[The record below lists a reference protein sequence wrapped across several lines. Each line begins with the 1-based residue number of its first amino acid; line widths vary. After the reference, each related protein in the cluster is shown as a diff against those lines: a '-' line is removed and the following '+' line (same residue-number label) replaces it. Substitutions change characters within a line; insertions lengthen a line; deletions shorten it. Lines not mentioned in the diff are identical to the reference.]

1 MTGYMLN
8 SGIPAACLSLVLTG
22 WLSAQQIQPF
32 PDARPSLR
40 IPPQNILEISD
51 EPNEPAAELY
61 SNHAPPATQPV
72 VTTVK
77 AGPAAP
83 VMPQPGLG
91 TRPATTP
98 PEAAN
103 HQSAPIA
110 RSEFL
115 ERRPTANQRESE
127 SRDISRGQHGAGL
140 WSARDLWPLLSVL
153 ALILILAWIVRKCL
167 PGRNSL
173 TGQGAIE
180 VLSRIPLSS
189 KQSLVL
195 VRMGRRLLLLGVTN
209 DDINTLCAVE
219 DPDQVAMLVGEVASG
234 RPGSITSQFAREFAE
249 ESQVYDKRIVE
260 EEEQS
265 VDTGGQVRNLL
276 NKVRGLASRRN
287 VA

>member
-8 SGIPAACLSLVLTG
+8 SGIRAACLSLGLTG
-22 WLSAQQIQPF
+22 WLSAQQVQPLLH
-32 PDARPSLR
+32 ARPSLR
-40 IPPQNILEISD
+40 IPPQDILGIRD
-51 EPNEPAAELY
+51 EPEEPAAESPL
-61 SNHAPPATQPV
+61 NHAPPATQPG

-77 AGPAAP
+77 AGPMAP
-83 VMPQPGLG
+83 VAAEPGPS
-91 TRPATTP
+91 TKPATTS
-98 PEAAN
+98 PEAAD

-115 ERRPTANQRESE
+115 ERRPTASRRESE
-127 SRDISRGQHGAGL
+127 SRDISRGQHSAGL

-153 ALILILAWIVRKCL
+153 ALIMVLAWIVKKCL

-173 TGQGAIE
+173 ISQGAIE
-180 VLSRIPLSS
+180 VLSRTALSS

-209 DDINTLCAVE
+209 DDINTLCVVE

-249 ESQVYDKRIVE
+249 ESQAYDGQIVE
-260 EEEQS
+260 EEEES
-265 VDTGGQVRNLL
+265 IDTGGQVRSLL
-276 NKVRGLASRRN
+276 NKVRGLTFKRN